1 MDFHKEHLI
10 KLSNSEEEYKLIIK
24 VEKND
29 NFIQFEIY
37 NAKNQIKENFYLK
50 VTKDELVLMNK
61 YFLIFDS
68 ISDCAKNISNIIR
81 DCTPKLIKEKNNI
94 NLIFSIF
101 MPGQERRDI
110 KLVLE
115 EKPIDSLNIIEG
127 LKDEINILKTKI
139 NDLEIEMN
147 KKDTMYNQLKND
159 FNEFK
164 NNYESTI
171 KQFNSDI
178 INIKSQLAPIPGNV
192 PPQQIDPKDQ
202 VSVILNNNLELNL
215 LSNQIRTLYPGKNTE
230 YYLLY
235 RKSRDTGKA
244 NIFHSKC
251 DNIRGTL
258 IIIHTTKGY
267 KFGGYTNATWEG
279 NGVSKGDNTA
289 FLFSL
294 NYNKI
299 YDIKKNKNAITCNP
313 FYGPVF
319 CGDDSYSTILIND
332 NSEIN
337 GGECCLAK
345 FSNYNGYN
353 ENFEINGGERYF
365 QINDLE
371 VFQVKLI

>member
-1 MDFHKEHLI
+1 MDFHKVHLI

-37 NAKNQIKENFYLK
+37 NANNQFKENYYLK
-50 VTKDELVLMNK
+50 VSKDELVLMNN
-61 YFLIFDS
+61 YFLLFDS
-68 ISDCAKNISNIIR
+68 VSHCAKNISNIIG

-110 KLVLE
+110 KLILE
-115 EKPIDSLNIIEG
+115 ERQVDSLKIIEG

-139 NDLEIEMN
+139 NDLEIAMN
-147 KKDTMYNQLKND
+147 QKDTMYNQLKND
-159 FNEFK
+159 FNELK
-164 NNYESTI
+164 NDYESTI
-171 KQFNSDI
+171 NQFNTDI
-178 INIKSQLAPIPGNV
+178 INIKSQLFQIPVNTQ
-192 PPQQIDPKDQ
+192 PQIDPKDQ
-202 VSVILNNNLELNL
+202 ISVILNNSLELNL
-215 LSNQIRTLYPGKNTE
+215 LSNKIRSLYPGKNSE

-279 NGVSKGDNTA
+279 NGVSKSDNTA

-299 YDIKKNKNAITCNP
+299 YDIKKDKNAITCNP
-313 FYGPVF
+313 NYGPVF
-319 CGDDSYSTILIND
+319 CGADNHSTILIID

-337 GGECCLAK
+337 GGECCQAK

-353 ENFEINGGERYF
+353 ENFEINCGERYF
-365 QINDLE
+365 QIKDLE